1 MHSSDPVRSSSP
13 PSSPPVRRL
22 GAKRGRGTHI
32 PSSIPKVPKVP
43 KMPANVGRPSSER
56 RDGGPSTRHS
66 TSASGSAYESGGRK
80 AKMAHSGRKRAL
92 SSASSSTSVEAIEED
107 EWRGKDAK
115 GKGKATTG
123 GNETRPGGKARSHT
137 THSSSKSRANGTRK
151 PPENLEGPLGQ
162 RKSAAY
168 LKFHATLAGD
178 SPGPSTPKPKPKQR
192 SQNHLPPHLHSD
204 EPESPDPL
212 DSLGSGGED
221 TPRAGPVL
229 SPRSTNLDVGR
240 PSGKSSTSVKNGDGA
255 GKKRMPRAMSA
266 HFLKS
271 SDKNDKTPRAG
282 KSYEERYRDRSPS
295 PSPVAKKKVTKRGRS
310 PSPQPTEPPIKG
322 KKKATAAN
330 DKSSLGKYP
339 TPSPIEHPSSS
350 PAQPDPNDFF
360 AKVDEEKER
369 ARREEEER
377 VIREE
382 NERVR
387 KTLAPVF
394 DDVMITSSKKEYK
407 AEAEEWRDRDEEEF
421 RAMRKKRA
429 EKPRSLADDFFKDA
443 PKEAEAARRRRS
455 LEARSRA

>member
-32 PSSIPKVPKVP
+32 PSSIPKVPKVL

-80 AKMAHSGRKRAL
+80 AKVAHSGRKRAL
-92 SSASSSTSVEAIEED
+92 SSASSSTSVEAIDED

-115 GKGKATTG
+115 GKGKATAG

-168 LKFHATLAGD
+168 LKVHATLAGD
-178 SPGPSTPKPKPKQR
+178 SPGPSTPKPRKR

-212 DSLGSGGED
+212 DSLPSGGED

-240 PSGKSSTSVKNGDGA
+240 PTGRSGTGVKNGDGA
-255 GKKRMPRAMSA
+255 AKKRMPRAMSA

-271 SDKNDKTPRAG
+271 GDNTPRAG
-282 KSYEERYRDRSPS
+282 KSYDERYKGRSPS
-295 PSPVAKKKVTKRGRS
+295 PSPIAKKRKGAKRGRS
-310 PSPQPTEPPIKG
+310 PSPQPAEPPIKG
-322 KKKATAAN
+322 KKKSAAGN
-330 DKSSLGKYP
+330 GKASLAQYP
-339 TPSPIEHPSSS
+339 TPSPVEPPSSS
-350 PAQPDPNDFF
+350 PAQPDPNAFF
-360 AKVDEEKER
+360 AEVDEEKER

-377 VIREE
+377 LIREE

-387 KTLAPVF
+387 RTLAPVF

-421 RAMRKKRA
+421 RAMRKKRE